1 MAIRPTFHNDWRH
14 IMTPTQLGKI
24 VLEAYGSEACIKA
37 YDTDYAP
44 WVGITAFG
52 FGDIEGDGTLT

>member
-1 MAIRPTFHNDWRH
+1 
-14 IMTPTQLGKI
+14 MTPAQLGEI
-24 VLEAYGSEACIKA
+24 VLEAYGPEACMEA

-44 WVGITAFG
+44 FVGITALG